1 MRRSVPLVSLVVA
14 VAVAVGVAVSG
25 VALAQEPPVTPPA
38 TDAPPA
44 TASVTASA
52 AAPDSF
58 LAEAPPEVPPP
69 LPRKK
74 GVVLESSLGALGF
87 AGQFR
92 HVAPTAFWMH
102 MQVGY
107 EFLSWLMAFA
117 EGQLAY
123 ANTSIAQDASKAHSF
138 PILGF
143 GGGARA
149 TIRITERVS
158 IYGQGSIGAMKA
170 DVPKQALF
178 IIGFR
183 DAEAFNPYFGG
194 RVGVEW
200 YQIDRHLALGFGIGV
215 RDAQGF
221 ARLASTS
228 DTPLMWDAALSL
240 RYTF

>member
-1 MRRSVPLVSLVVA
+1 MVS
-14 VAVAVGVAVSG
+14 S
-25 VALAQEPPVTPPA
+25 VALAQDAPATPPA
-38 TDAPPA
+38 TDAPATSA
-44 TASVTASA
+44 TAAVT
-52 AAPDSF
+52 PESF

-69 LPRKK
+69 LPQKR
-74 GVVLESSLGALGF
+74 GLVLESSLGALGF

-92 HVAPTAFWMH
+92 HVAPMAFWMH
-102 MQVGY
+102 MQLGY
-107 EFLSWLMAFA
+107 EIFKWLMPFA

-123 ANTSIAQDASKAHSF
+123 TDTSVAQDASKAHSF

-143 GGGARA
+143 GGGARV
-149 TIRITERVS
+149 TVHITERVAL
-158 IYGQGSIGAMKA
+158 YGQGSIGAMKA

-178 IIGFR
+178 ILGFR
-183 DAEAFNPYFGG
+183 DAEAFNPYFGA
-194 RVGVEW
+194 RIGVEW
-200 YQIDRHLALGFGIGV
+200 YQIDRHLALGFGVGF